1 LLLLGLH
8 AGAEECI
15 PPPLRR
21 RYAHVHADAVALLL
35 PFPALCCCL
44 LCPVLCLALLLTAPT
59 RPSNATN
66 GLLTLTQA
74 SLLVPAPEFDHL
86 RSLADSSSSFV
97 VDIAGG

>member
-1 LLLLGLH
+1 MLGLH
-8 AGAEECI
+8 SGAEEGI
-15 PPPLRR
+15 PPPCFDVL
-21 RYAHVHADAVALLL
+21 HMFTLTLLVLL
-35 PFPALCCCL
+35 PFPASCCCL
-44 LCPVLCLALLLTAPT
+44 LSPVLCLALLLTAPT

-97 VDIAGG
+97 VDIAGA